1 MHCFWLTKRFSL
13 PQQVHLAI
21 NNTVLPLTE
30 DYIFKRENKKEKNQC
45 TGDIICGS
53 KQKINLSANQTETK
67 QSGVRVSSLE
77 PDLHPFAASG
87 VCRCL

>member
-53 KQKINLSANQTETK
+53 K
-67 QSGVRVSSLE
+67 
-77 PDLHPFAASG
+77 
-87 VCRCL
+87 